1 MATDTTYQ
9 LSVQAWFA
17 ETPGAAHD
25 TSAAFK
31 GVLRI
36 LVSHISVRC
45 ATSGRLSGGCGYVLE
60 VGGTQRA
67 GRR

>member
-17 ETPGAAHD
+17 ETPGAAHH

-31 GVLRI
+31 GVLRTPR
-36 LVSHISVRC
+36 LGLAYLGEVR
-45 ATSGRLSGGCGYVLE
+45 Y
-60 VGGTQRA
+60 
-67 GRR
+67 